1 MGYTEVIK
9 EKIYSRE
16 ALVAL
21 LEGWKLKGD
30 KIVFTNGVF
39 DLLHRGHID
48 YLCKARDCGQR
59 LVVGVN
65 ADASVKM
72 LNKGGSRPIQDE
84 NSRALIIAA
93 LHVVDAVTLFS
104 EETPYD
110 LIKALEPDVL
120 VKGNDYKV
128 EQIAG
133 HELVLKRGGEV
144 KLIELAQGYS
154 TTAIEKKIKGA

>member
-1 MGYTEVIK
+1 MIK